1 MFLEPSTLPLYA
13 RRQRR
18 GFTLIEL
25 VVVVVIIGICA
36 ALATPSVIS
45 EMRERRAR
53 DLAQRVGALYST
65 ARMRAMGRGSSV
77 LVRYR
82 DDGTFSILESI
93 EGATAAGLRGQAA
106 CATQPGLGCLSN
118 DWNTPGLSTPLE
130 TLRIDTEL
138 FAFRAK
144 DRTGTATSQMDICYS
159 SMGRSFIS
167 FTAASRVR
175 TPMVGATTFE
185 LRRIPKGGDV
195 NSNNERGSVGN
206 VVDGKSWRT
215 VVILPNGTAR
225 LSL

>member
-1 MFLEPSTLPLYA
+1 MFLEPSSLSLHA

-36 ALATPSVIS
+36 AMATPSVIS

-53 DLAQRVGALYST
+53 DLAQRIGALYSS
-65 ARMRAMGRGSSV
+65 ARLRAMGRGSAV

-82 DDGTFSILESI
+82 NDGSFTILESI
-93 EGATAAGLRGQAA
+93 EGAAAAAARSQPA

-118 DWNTPGLSTPLE
+118 NWGDATLSTPLE
-130 TLRIDTEL
+130 TLLIDTQIT
-138 FAFRAK
+138 AFRAK
-144 DRTGTATSQMDICYS
+144 DRTGTEASQMDICYS

-167 FTAASRVR
+167 FTGQAQIR
-175 TPMVGATTFE
+175 TPMVGAATFE
-185 LRRIPKGGDV
+185 LRRVAQGGNV
-195 NSNNERGSVGN
+195 NSIDERGSLGNLVG
-206 VVDGKSWRT
+206 GKSWRT